1 MTINLKNF
9 LNPKVRMSKMKEFQE
24 LSPIAGLEIAA
35 TSADL
40 YGDGRDDL
48 SLFYFPRGANF
59 ASIYTKSKI
68 TSASINW
75 NLRLKRHFVRA
86 LLVNTKNAN
95 TFTGAKG
102 AIGLKEIAKTLSR
115 ALTVK
120 ASQTPDG
127 ISDVIKPTDL
137 LFASTG
143 VIGEDFPTNKIKNSI
158 NQLVKKLRDEQ
169 NKFIWFKIAN
179 AITTTDTRPKLA
191 CEQCKIGGKVVTI
204 SGIAK
209 GSGMIAPNMA
219 TMLSFIFTDA
229 DISSVFLKAMLRKI
243 VNTTFNAITV
253 DGDTSTNDMVTIFAT
268 GKVKN
273 PKIYNVLDPKL
284 KEFENALHKVSLN
297 LAKQIVVDGE
307 GAKKFITIKV
317 IEAKSISMAKNI
329 CFSIANSPLF
339 KTAIAGGDPN
349 WGRIIMAIGKA
360 GEGIAVG
367 KIKIKIGKYLVADN
381 GEKSKDFVE
390 NEKDLLA
397 YMKWNSI
404 NVEVNLGIGAADFT
418 VYTCDFT
425 HDYID
430 INADY
435 NRN

>member
-9 LNPKVRMSKMKEFQE
+9 LNPKVRMSKMGEFQE

-35 TSADL
+35 SSADL

-48 SLFYFPRGANF
+48 SLFYFPQGANF

-95 TFTGAKG
+95 TFTGTKG
-102 AIGLKEIAKTLSR
+102 AVGLKEIAKTLSR

-120 ASQTPDG
+120 ASQTPAG

-143 VIGEDFPTNKIKNSI
+143 VIGEDFPTNKIKNSV
-158 NQLVKKLRDEQ
+158 NQLVKKLKEEQ
-169 NKFIWFKIAN
+169 NKFVWFKIAN
-179 AITTTDTRPKLA
+179 AIMTTDTRPKLA
-191 CEQCKIGGKVVTI
+191 CEQCKIGGKVVQI

-229 DISSVFLKAMLRKI
+229 DIPSVFLKAMLRKI

-268 GKVKN
+268 AKVKN
-273 PKIYNVLDPKL
+273 TKIYNVLDPKL
-284 KEFENALHKVSLN
+284 KEFESALHKVALN

-317 IEAKSISMAKNI
+317 IGAKSISMAKNI

-349 WGRIIMAIGKA
+349 WGRIVMAIGKT
-360 GEGIAVG
+360 GEGITVN

-381 GEKSKDFVE
+381 GEQSKDFAE
-390 NEKDLLA
+390 HEKDLLD

-404 NVEVNLGIGAADFT
+404 NVEVDLGIGAADFT

-435 NRN
+435 RN